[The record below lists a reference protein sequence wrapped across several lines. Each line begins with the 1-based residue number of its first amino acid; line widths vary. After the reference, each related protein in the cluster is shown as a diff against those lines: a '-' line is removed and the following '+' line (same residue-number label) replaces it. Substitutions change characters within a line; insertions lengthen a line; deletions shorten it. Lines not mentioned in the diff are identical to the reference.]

1 MVVRPIFLPPP
12 PPPKITPK
20 NDIDRIAE
28 LRAQAQKLREQ
39 IRLAQKMGE
48 AEEATKLQKELK
60 QTNTELTK
68 LEPPAT
74 APSPVVTPLAFANTT
89 PLIPSSGAPTVTPA
103 LFVTPQSGT
112 PAVTLVDN
120 PAPADTPKPGADA
133 GAIVKDVQTG
143 KSVDQIATER
153 GLTRD
158 QVLNELK
165 AGGLDIKTTD
175 PKSDNGD
182 VRTTEISDPKTGQTV
197 TEYYDFQHGTYYT
210 QVKDAKGKETDT
222 PVRDESGQKIT
233 TNYDP
238 KTGTTTTRREDDL
251 GTGTITQTTQLSNG
265 VTTVRTTGADGKS
278 ATVVTDAKGQKTTL
292 AASQDPTRKGAE
304 GIENDV
310 AAGKSID
317 QIATERGLTKEQV
330 TAQLAAAGLEVKTS
344 QPTSDNGD
352 VQSTEIV
359 DQKTGKTVTGYYQD
373 YQHDSRTVRTTDEKG
388 NAVTTSAE
396 ANGTETKSVVEGNG
410 RTTRTVKQGKDT
422 TVSVTFNGYTLT
434 TKPDG
439 SMTLHDDATGRDVK
453 VKPDSAEAAL
463 AQTLVSIDPKSS
475 DPQEAKK
482 AEIVKTTLDG
492 IFAGEELPSLQQAV
506 TDLHQKTQDAI
517 AKYGEG
523 QPGTNPTAENPYGT
537 PPPGKAPSGGDWVP
551 KNGKWVDPVVAKAM
565 DAENV
570 AIGQRAEA
578 SAKVNQ
584 SQAQLNVYALDPA
597 YKGAMTD
604 AKALLDDKLAPFG
617 LQWNAPTPEGSLA
630 DAKKALTDANTQLTN
645 ATTARENYEKAQRL
659 LDQAISKQATLPP
672 PPPLPGQTTVR
683 ATAADDHTNY
693 ELKDTQSKA
702 AHDDVTALFY
712 QAGLSSSQGDKALAD
727 YLVGVRQQEVNAT
740 KPGTPERTAA
750 EKNLSDAKTL
760 SENAGKQ
767 VDAATTYS
775 NFYSATSTLSGQEV
789 QATDLRQKILAQ
801 YRAANPGSFD
811 MEKEYSTYG
820 GDYLGKIKEQH
831 VIEDPKDHQLYL
843 ETKYEHDTKRVQL
856 TFATSDKN
864 IREDLRNGEL
874 NKQWQALLN
883 NPANANMCYADGRG
897 GLAAAKAAQVSA
909 GQQIQ
914 AMMKDQLGLVR
925 DGLDKQITGLKTD
938 LDGALKQHGPGSVEA
953 PAGLLPQGTQPV
965 EVTVNGQKVQVTPD
979 MAGDVQ
985 RGGIDAIVKSGKPV
999 RMEINGQWL
1008 WVHPDV
1014 AAAQIRLDTVQD
1026 QRASVE
1032 NARQSAERSEQWY
1045 SFLLTQPLKLLD
1057 DAGSA
1062 PHYAHLQSVY
1072 LDDHPDQ
1079 AMSVYQA
1086 TFQNLYNSGYNDQF
1100 TPLEGRQ
1107 AQEGLVARTL
1117 GLDTSSD
1124 DGRTTLDKV
1133 VDEIRDIGGNTASV
1147 KVVPLFYVDDKVGA
1161 QQVSLIAVQDGDKTW
1176 YVDATGQKFESIKD
1190 FQDNNRQFQESGKLI
1205 VPVGLNMK
1213 PGADGKIDLEV
1224 VQARNVSTFD
1234 KIVDPIVGIGT
1245 ALATAV
1251 AVIPNPFSP
1260 LAAGVAYAGG
1270 AYLGTRAVI
1279 KEVGYLQ
1286 HGGELGD
1293 MESMM
1298 NIGTVA
1304 TTVLPM
1310 GSSVLRTIGMAK
1322 TTELSVGQAFRAS
1335 IGMTGQGGSV
1345 ATTADAYMRSS
1356 GGLNRTARGLDWAA
1370 IGTGVPLTAV
1380 SAHDLAAYGD
1390 QMSGLEFASALTS
1403 LGVGVAGTGLGVK
1416 GLRATKP
1423 LAAADESASGSPS
1436 TALPASVNTRS
1447 FASENGR
1454 TLNYL
1459 PDGTVTIGGQPVAA
1473 KDLSIGLSNKG
1484 AVDKDTFLVIADETN
1499 LPGATQ
1505 LIEDLRNT
1513 GYRDGQ
1519 SITILA
1525 CRAGSLDHQT
1535 GSPLTRSLA
1544 GEVADRLGV
1553 RTRAYD
1559 GPVEL
1564 AGAIKPAEG
1573 GKEVVELPGLPLTDV
1588 SGRATLEQPNHA
1600 VQERFWFKG
1609 GKNTAPPA
1617 SPSNVHVAGDGP
1629 IDPITLGKKT
1639 GPNPSGQSPKSTP
1652 PTRKQLQATDP
1663 KQLDFTQLN
1672 ATNVPWLKPDQVA
1685 SFTPK
1690 QWEAFKQAGLQDHLT
1705 PRQLQAIPENR
1716 IGKLDIAA
1724 LSEPQIQALTQAQ
1737 VAALTGPQL
1746 QALNQAHLKPN
1757 QIRAIP
1763 ENRIRYLDVASLTPK
1778 QVPSLSPA
1786 QLNAMT
1792 AGQWKAF
1799 NQAGL
1804 SAHLTKTQIR
1814 AIPENRIADLNMNG
1828 MTSKQIASFSVRQ
1841 WEAFRQASLQGQ
1853 LTPAQ
1858 IGAIPTNRL
1867 KYLDVA
1873 TLSDSQTAG
1882 LTKGQIA
1889 AMTDGQWQAF
1899 IQAGRQ
1905 SALAKTQIGA
1915 IPTNRIKDLQGATLS
1930 KDQVAAMTDAQWQAF
1945 VKSGHQSTLSQTAL
1959 EGISNQRLQH
1969 LDVTTLEARQVGWLT
1984 PDQLSALTEQQVQAL
1999 SGDQLRTIP
2008 DASVGRLAKHL
2019 TEGQIPELTL
2029 TQMEAVTGP
2038 QKTAMSEDGRQLL
2051 DDLIAVRKL
2060 SPADIAGLSRGGVAT
2075 LTADQLKDM
2084 TPAQLRAIAPK
2095 RIKYLD
2101 LSELSAS
2108 QLSELTPQQVKKLR
2122 PSEVAGLEESQLMA
2136 FTPAQVDVLKP
2147 YQVALLKADQRSALN
2162 GYTPASRPARA
2173 LAKVRAVGGD
2183 DLAVTTT
2190 ATAVFAAVWPALPP
2204 HVQISLRAS
2213 GLAWRGLTMSVA
2225 ATLPGKWTALHTPLG
2240 RAMKFGDALSYLPTQ
2255 AAGVPMTVD
2264 AAGAGGAFFE
2274 GSNAFYFAKAL
2285 REARTGRPAMSM
2297 ADKWN
2302 LPSYAAGSVFSLV
2315 DSVPKDG
2322 SNLSNLPVVPDA
2334 LSKGFDFVPGGAETV
2349 DNAAFLLGS
2358 AYLWARGARTGL
2370 GRGKWEPKM
2379 SGFDRVV
2386 FGVTFGGGMILF
2398 SGIAIANWLDKQKT
2412 TNAPGVQ
2419 PSGNNSTPTPTTP
2432 APTTP
2437 TPTPSKTTPTTSPT
2451 ATSSSTPSPT
2461 TAKTGPNKP
2470 LPREPGK
2477 PEATPA
2483 QFVVSADDGLNL
2495 REDATGNSNV
2505 ETVIRPG
2512 SLVKET
2518 GASKTD
2524 ESGRTWVP
2532 VSAHGADGR
2541 ERQGWVEASFVQ
2553 THPAGSQDGEG
2564 RLNPELERQGYQPII
2579 ARDGDTMG
2587 GIARN
2592 HSADVRETVLLNM
2605 GHIAIPDVIF
2615 AGDRIYL
2622 PGATA

>member
-74 APSPVVTPLAFANTT
+74 APSPVVTPLALANST
-89 PLIPSSGAPTVTPA
+89 PLLPSSGTPTVTPA

-120 PAPADTPKPGADA
+120 PAPVDTPKPGADA
-133 GAIVKDVQTG
+133 GAIVKDVQAG

-265 VTTVRTTGADGKS
+265 VTTVKTTGADGKS
-278 ATVVTDAKGQKTTL
+278 TTVVTDAKGQKTTL

-304 GIENDV
+304 GIGKDV

-317 QIATERGLTKEQV
+317 QIAAERGLTKEQV

-388 NAVTTSAE
+388 NAVTTSTE

-482 AEIVKTTLDG
+482 AEIIKTTLDG

-604 AKALLDDKLAPFG
+604 AKVLLDDKLAPFG

-630 DAKKALTDANTQLTN
+630 DAKKALTDANSQLTN

-693 ELKDTQSKA
+693 ELKDAQSKA

-856 TFATSDKN
+856 TFTTSDKN

-1014 AAAQIRLDTVQD
+1014 AAAQIRLDAAQD

-1062 PHYAHLQSVY
+1062 PYYAHLQSVY

-1117 GLDTSSD
+1117 GIDTSSD

-1161 QQVSLIAVQDGDKTW
+1161 QQVSLFAVQDGDKTW

-1205 VPVGLNMK
+1205 VPVGLSMK

-1234 KIVDPIVGIGT
+1234 KIIDPIVGIGT

-1279 KEVGYLQ
+1279 KEVDYLQ

-1322 TTELSVGQAFRAS
+1322 TTELSVTQAFRAS
-1335 IGMTGQGGSV
+1335 IGMTGQGSSV

-1423 LAAADESASGSPS
+1423 LAAADESAGGSPS

-1447 FASENGR
+1447 FGSENGR

-1505 LIEDLRNT
+1505 LIEDLRNA

-1519 SITILA
+1519 GITILA

-1564 AGAIKPAEG
+1564 ADAIKPAEG

-1588 SGRATLEQPNHA
+1588 SGGATLQQPNHA
-1600 VQERFWFKG
+1600 AQSDFWFG
-1609 GKNTAPPA
+1609 GGRDAAPPA
-1617 SPSNVHVAGDGP
+1617 SPSSVHGAGDGP

-1639 GPNPSGQSPKSTP
+1639 GPTPSGQSPKITP

-1672 ATNVPWLKPDQVA
+1672 AKNVPWLKPDQVA
-1685 SFTPK
+1685 AFTPK
-1690 QWEAFKQAGLQDHLT
+1690 QWEAFKQAGLQGSLT
-1705 PRQLQAIPENR
+1705 RGQLQAIPENR
-1716 IGKLDIAA
+1716 IRNIDAG
-1724 LSEPQIQALTQAQ
+1724 SLTKSQVRSLTKAQ
-1737 VAALTGPQL
+1737 VAALNGKQL
-1746 QALNQAHLKPN
+1746 QGLHQAGLQEHLTQG
-1757 QIRAIP
+1757 QIGAIP
-1763 ENRIRYLDVASLTPK
+1763 DNRVQYLDSASLTK
-1778 QVPSLSPA
+1778 RQIGGLSQA
-1786 QLNAMT
+1786 QIAAMT
-1792 AGQWKAF
+1792 NSQWKAF

-1804 SAHLTKTQIR
+1804 LPHLSR
-1814 AIPENRIADLNMNG
+1814 AQTRSIPENRIADLNIGSMLP
-1828 MTSKQIASFSVRQ
+1828 KQVSWLTLKQ
-1841 WEAFRQASLQGQ
+1841 WEAFKRSGLQGQ
-1853 LTPAQ
+1853 LTQAQ
-1858 IGAIPTNRL
+1858 IGAIPSNRV
-1867 KYLDVA
+1867 KYLD
-1873 TLSDSQTAG
+1873 
-1882 LTKGQIA
+1882 IA
-1889 AMTDGQWQAF
+1889 SLDAK
-1899 IQAGRQ
+1899 QAG
-1905 SALAKTQIGA
+1905 
-1915 IPTNRIKDLQGATLS
+1915 
-1930 KDQVAAMTDAQWQAF
+1930 
-1945 VKSGHQSTLSQTAL
+1945 
-1959 EGISNQRLQH
+1959 
-1969 LDVTTLEARQVGWLT
+1969 WLK
-1984 PDQLSALTEQQVQAL
+1984 PDQLSALTKSQIRAF
-1999 SGDQLRTIP
+1999 SGEQLRALP
-2008 DASVGRLAKHL
+2008 NASVADMAATL
-2019 TEGQIPELTL
+2019 TRKQIPELTL
-2029 TQMEAVTGP
+2029 AQMEAVGDT
-2038 QKTAMSEDGRQLL
+2038 QKKAMSEEGRKLL
-2051 DDLIAVRKL
+2051 DELIEVRNL
-2060 SPADIAGLSRGGVAT
+2060 SPDDIARLSPSGIVN
-2075 LTADQLKDM
+2075 LTPDQLRDL
-2084 TPAQLRAIAPK
+2084 TPDQLRAIAPK

-2101 LSELSAS
+2101 LAELNPS
-2108 QLSELTPQQVKKLR
+2108 QLAELTPEQVKKLR
-2122 PSEVAGLEESQLMA
+2122 PNQLAGLKDDQLQA
-2136 FTPAQVDVLKP
+2136 LTPAQVDVLKP
-2147 YQVALLKADQRSALN
+2147 FQTALLKGNQRSALN
-2162 GYTPASRPARA
+2162 GYTPASAPVRA
-2173 LAKVRAVGGD
+2173 LAKMRAMGVD
-2183 DLAVTTT
+2183 DLVLTTT
-2190 ATAVFAAVWPALPP
+2190 ATATFAAVWPALPP
-2204 HVQISLRAS
+2204 HVQAYMRAG
-2213 GLAWRGLTMSVA
+2213 GLAWRGLTMSA
-2225 ATLPGKWTALHTPLG
+2225 AAALPGKWTALHTPLG
-2240 RAMKFGDALSYLPTQ
+2240 RIMKIGDALSYLPTQ
-2255 AAGVPMTVD
+2255 AAGIPTSVTLG
-2264 AAGAGGAFFE
+2264 GAGGALFE
-2274 GSNAFYFAKAL
+2274 GSNAFYFAKAV
-2285 REARTGRPAMSM
+2285 REARTGRPTMPM

-2302 LPSYAAGSVFSLV
+2302 LPSYAIGSGLSLG
-2315 DSVPKDG
+2315 DSIPKDG
-2322 SNLSNLPVVPDA
+2322 SNLSSLPGVPDFV
-2334 LSKGFDFVPGGAETV
+2334 SKGFDFVPGAADTV

-2370 GRGKWEPKM
+2370 GRGKWEPSM

-2398 SGIAIANWLDKQKT
+2398 SGIVIANWLDQQNKA
-2412 TNAPGVQ
+2412 NAPGVQ
-2419 PSGNNSTPTPTTP
+2419 PSGNNSTPTPTPTTP
-2432 APTTP
+2432 APATP
-2437 TPTPSKTTPTTSPT
+2437 TPTPSKTTPTPTTSPT

-2461 TAKTGPNKP
+2461 TTKAGPNKP
-2470 LPREPGK
+2470 LPREPGTS
-2477 PEATPA
+2477 EATPA

-2495 REDATGNSNV
+2495 RDEPAGDSGV

-2518 GASKTD
+2518 GVSKTD

-2532 VSAHGADGR
+2532 VSAHGADGT
-2541 ERQGWVEASFVQ
+2541 EHQGWVEASFVQ
-2553 THPAGSQDGEG
+2553 THPAGAQDGEG

>member
-48 AEEATKLQKELK
+48 AEEASKLQKELK

-74 APSPVVTPLAFANTT
+74 AASPAVTPLSLASNT
-89 PLIPSSGAPTVTPA
+89 PLIKTSGTPTVTPA
-103 LFVTPQSGT
+103 LFLTPQSGT
-112 PAVTLVDN
+112 PAVIPVDN

-143 KSVDQIATER
+143 KSIDQIATER

-182 VRTTEISDPKTGQTV
+182 VRTTQIRDPRTGQTV
-197 TEYYDFQHGTYYT
+197 TEYYDFQHGSYYT

-233 TNYDP
+233 TTYDP
-238 KTGTTTTRREDDL
+238 KTGATTTRREDDL
-251 GTGTITQTTQLSNG
+251 GTGTITQTTRLSNG
-265 VTTVRTTGADGKS
+265 VTTVKTTGADGKS
-278 ATVVTDAKGQKTTL
+278 TTVVTDAKGQTTTL

-304 GIENDV
+304 GIEKDV

-317 QIATERGLTKEQV
+317 QIAAERGLTREQV

-359 DQKTGKTVTGYYQD
+359 DQRTGKTVTGYYQD
-373 YQHDSRTVRTTDEKG
+373 YQHGSHTVRTTDDKG
-388 NAVTTSAE
+388 NAVTTSTQ

-439 SMTLHDDATGRDVK
+439 SMTLHNDGTGREVK

-475 DPQEAKK
+475 DPKEAKK

-492 IFAGEELPSLQQAV
+492 IFAGEELPGLQKAV
-506 TDLHQKTQDAI
+506 DDLHQKTQDAI
-517 AKYGEG
+517 GKYGEG

-537 PPPGKAPSGGDWVP
+537 PPPGKAPSGGAWVP
-551 KNGKWVDPVVAKAM
+551 MNGKWVDPVVAKAM
-565 DAENV
+565 AAENV

-597 YKGAMTD
+597 YKGAMAD

-630 DAKKALTDANTQLTN
+630 DARKAFDEANTQLTN
-645 ATTARENYEKAQRL
+645 ATTARESYEKAQGL
-659 LDQAISKQATLPP
+659 LDQAITKQATLPP
-672 PPPLPGQTTVR
+672 PPPPPGQATVR
-683 ATAADDHTNY
+683 ATNDHTNY
-693 ELKDTQSKA
+693 ELKDAQSKA
-702 AHDDVTALFY
+702 AHDNVTALFY
-712 QAGLSSSQGDKALAD
+712 QAGLSASQGDKALAD

-750 EKNLSDAKTL
+750 EKNLSDARTL

-767 VDAATTYS
+767 VDAATAYS
-775 NFYSATSTLSGQEV
+775 NFYSATSTLSAQEV

-801 YRAANPGSFD
+801 YQAAHPDMFD
-811 MEKEYSTYG
+811 WDEEYSTAG
-820 GDYLGKIKEQH
+820 GDYLGKIKEQN

-856 TFATSDKN
+856 TFSTSDKN

-883 NPANANMCYADGRG
+883 NPVNAAMCYADGRG

-965 EVTVNGQKVQVTPD
+965 EVTVNGQKVGVAPD

-985 RGGIDAIVKSGKPV
+985 RGGIDAIVKAGKPV
-999 RMEINGQWL
+999 RIEINGQWL

-1014 AAAQIRLDTVQD
+1014 AAAQIRLDAAQD

-1062 PHYAHLQSVY
+1062 PYYAHLQSVY
-1072 LDDHPDQ
+1072 LDDHRDQ

-1086 TFQNLYNSGYNDQF
+1086 TFQNLYHSGYNDQYK
-1100 TPLEGRQ
+1100 PLEGRQ

-1117 GLDTSSD
+1117 GLDTSSE
-1124 DGRTTLDKV
+1124 DGRTALDKV

-1161 QQVSLIAVQDGDKTW
+1161 QQVSLFAVQNGDKTW

-1205 VPVGLNMK
+1205 VPTGLNMK

-1224 VQARNVSTFD
+1224 VQARNVSTLD
-1234 KIVDPIVGIGT
+1234 RIVDPIVGIGT

-1279 KEVGYLQ
+1279 KEVDYLN

-1322 TTELSVGQAFRAS
+1322 TTELSVTQAFRAS
-1335 IGMTGQGGSV
+1335 IGMTGQGTSA

-1403 LGVGVAGTGLGVK
+1403 LGVGVAGTGLGVR
-1416 GLRATKP
+1416 GLRATRP
-1423 LAAADESASGSPS
+1423 LVAADEAAGGPH
-1436 TALPASVNTRS
+1436 TTTVPASVNSRAFS
-1447 FASENGR
+1447 SENGR

-1459 PDGTVTIGGQPVAA
+1459 PDGTVTVGGRPVEA
-1473 KDLSIGLSNKG
+1473 KDLSIELSNRG
-1484 AVDKDTFLVIADETN
+1484 AAGEDTFLVIADETN

-1505 LIEDLRNT
+1505 LIADLRNA

-1519 SITILA
+1519 GITILA

-1535 GSPLTRSLA
+1535 GGPLTRSLA

-1564 AGAIKPAEG
+1564 AGAIRPAEG
-1573 GKEVVELPGLPLTDV
+1573 GKEVVELPGLPLTDI
-1588 SGRATLEQPNHA
+1588 SGGATLQQPNHA
-1600 VQERFWFKG
+1600 AQEAFWFAG
-1609 GKNTAPPA
+1609 GKETAAPA
-1617 SPSNVHVAGDGP
+1617 SPSSVHGPGDGP
-1629 IDPITLGKKT
+1629 IDPITLGRKT
-1639 GPNPSGQSPKSTP
+1639 GPNPSAHPPKGTP

-1663 KQLDFTQLN
+1663 KQLDITQLN
-1672 ATNVPWLKPDQVA
+1672 AKNVPWLKPDQVA
-1685 SFTPK
+1685 AFTPK
-1690 QWEAFKQAGLQDHLT
+1690 QWEAFKQAGLQGSLT
-1705 PRQLQAIPENR
+1705 RSQLQAIPENR
-1716 IGKLDIAA
+1716 VRNLDAG
-1724 LSEPQIQALTQAQ
+1724 SLTKSQVRSLTRAQ
-1737 VAALTGPQL
+1737 VAALNGKQL
-1746 QALNQAHLKPN
+1746 QGLHQAGLQEHLTQG
-1757 QIRAIP
+1757 QIGAIP
-1763 ENRIRYLDVASLTPK
+1763 DNRVQYLDSASLTK
-1778 QVPSLSPA
+1778 RQIGGLSQA
-1786 QLNAMT
+1786 QIAAMT
-1792 AGQWKAF
+1792 NSQWKAF

-1804 SAHLTKTQIR
+1804 LPHLSR
-1814 AIPENRIADLNMNG
+1814 AQTRSIAENRVADLNIG
-1828 MTSKQIASFSVRQ
+1828 TMTPSQVSWLTLKQ
-1841 WEAFRQASLQGQ
+1841 WEAFKRSGLQGQ
-1853 LTPAQ
+1853 LTQPQ
-1858 IGAIPTNRL
+1858 IGAIPANRV
-1867 KYLDVA
+1867 KYLD
-1873 TLSDSQTAG
+1873 
-1882 LTKGQIA
+1882 IA
-1889 AMTDGQWQAF
+1889 SLDAN
-1899 IQAGRQ
+1899 QAG
-1905 SALAKTQIGA
+1905 
-1915 IPTNRIKDLQGATLS
+1915 
-1930 KDQVAAMTDAQWQAF
+1930 
-1945 VKSGHQSTLSQTAL
+1945 
-1959 EGISNQRLQH
+1959 
-1969 LDVTTLEARQVGWLT
+1969 WLK
-1984 PDQLSALTEQQVQAL
+1984 PDQLSALTKSQIRAF
-1999 SGDQLRTIP
+1999 SGEQLRALP
-2008 DASVGRLAKHL
+2008 NASVADMAASL
-2019 TEGQIPELTL
+2019 TRQQIPELTL
-2029 TQMEAVTGP
+2029 AQMEAVGDA
-2038 QKTAMSEDGRQLL
+2038 QKQAMSEEGRTLL
-2051 DDLIAVRKL
+2051 NELIEVRNL
-2060 SPADIAGLSRGGVAT
+2060 SPDDMARLSPGGIID
-2075 LTADQLKDM
+2075 LTSDQLRDL
-2084 TPAQLRAIAPK
+2084 TPDQLRAIAPK

-2101 LSELSAS
+2101 LAELTPS
-2108 QLSELTPQQVKKLR
+2108 QLSELTPEQVRKLR
-2122 PSEVAGLEESQLMA
+2122 PSQLAGLKDDQLQA
-2136 FTPAQVDVLKP
+2136 LTPAQVDVLKP
-2147 YQVALLKADQRSALN
+2147 FQTALLKADQRSALN
-2162 GYTPASRPARA
+2162 GYTPASAPVRA
-2173 LAKVRAVGGD
+2173 LAKMRAMGVD
-2183 DLAVTTT
+2183 DLALTTT
-2190 ATAVFAAVWPALPP
+2190 ATATFAAVWPALPP
-2204 HVQISLRAS
+2204 HIQVYMRAG
-2213 GLAWRGLTMSVA
+2213 GLAWRGLTMSA
-2225 ATLPGKWTALHTPLG
+2225 AAALPGKWTALHTPLG
-2240 RAMKFGDALSYLPTQ
+2240 RIMKIGDALSYLPTQ
-2255 AAGVPMTVD
+2255 AAGIPTSVTLG
-2264 AAGAGGAFFE
+2264 GAGGALFE
-2274 GSNAFYFAKAL
+2274 GSNAFYFAKAV
-2285 REARTGRPAMSM
+2285 REARTGRPAMPM

-2302 LPSYAAGSVFSLV
+2302 LPSYAIGSGLSLG
-2315 DSVPKDG
+2315 DSIPKDG
-2322 SNLSNLPVVPDA
+2322 SNLSSLPGVPDFV
-2334 LSKGFDFVPGGAETV
+2334 SKGFDFVPGSADTV
-2349 DNAAFLLGS
+2349 DNAAFLFGS

-2398 SGIAIANWLDKQKT
+2398 SGIVVANWLDQQSKA
-2412 TNAPGVQ
+2412 NAPGMQ
-2419 PSGNNSTPTPTTP
+2419 PPGNNNPTPTPTTP
-2432 APTTP
+2432 TPTTTVP
-2437 TPTPSKTTPTTSPT
+2437 TPTPSKTAPTPTASPS
-2451 ATSSSTPSPT
+2451 ATSSSTPSPSPT
-2461 TAKTGPNKP
+2461 TTKTSPNKP
-2470 LPREPGK
+2470 RPKEPGNL
-2477 PEATPA
+2477 EATPA

-2495 REDATGNSNV
+2495 RREPAGDSNV
-2505 ETVIRPG
+2505 VTVIEPG
-2512 SLVKET
+2512 SLIKET
-2518 GASKTD
+2518 GVSKSD
-2524 ESGRTWVP
+2524 ESGKTWVP
-2532 VSAHGADGR
+2532 VSARGADGS
-2541 ERQGWVEASFVQ
+2541 EQQGWVEASFVQ
-2553 THPAGSQDGEG
+2553 AHPTGAQDGQG

-2587 GIARN
+2587 GIARS

-2605 GHIAIPDVIF
+2605 GHIAIPDIIF

-2622 PGATA
+2622 PGGTA

>member
-1 MVVRPIFLPPP
+1 MVVRPIFVPP

-68 LEPPAT
+68 LEPPAVA
-74 APSPVVTPLAFANTT
+74 APPAVTPLVLASNT
-89 PLIPSSGAPTVTPA
+89 PLITTSGPTTATPA
-103 LFVTPQSGT
+103 LFLAPPATT
-112 PAVTLVDN
+112 PAITLVDN

-133 GAIVKDVQTG
+133 SAIVKDVQAG

-165 AGGLDIKTTD
+165 AGGLDVKTTD

-182 VRTTEISDPKTGQTV
+182 VRTTQIRDPKTGQIV

-210 QVKDAKGKETDT
+210 QVKDAKGTETDT
-222 PVRDESGQKIT
+222 PVRDESGQKLT
-233 TNYDP
+233 TDYDP

-251 GTGTITQTTQLSNG
+251 GTGTITQTTRLSNG
-265 VTTVRTTGADGKS
+265 VTTVKTTGADGKTT
-278 ATVVTDAKGQKTTL
+278 TVVTDAKGQKTTL
-292 AASQDPTRKGAE
+292 AANQDPTRKGAAS
-304 GIENDV
+304 IEKDV
-310 AAGKSID
+310 ADGKSID
-317 QIATERGLTKEQV
+317 QIAAERGLTKEQV
-330 TAQLAAAGLEVKTS
+330 TAQLAAAGLEIKTS

-352 VQSTEIV
+352 VQLTEII
-359 DQKTGKTVTGYYQD
+359 DQKTGKTVTAYYQD
-373 YQHDSRTVRTTDEKG
+373 YQHGSHTVRTTDEKG
-388 NAVTTSAE
+388 NAVTTSTE
-396 ANGTETKSVVEGNG
+396 SNGTETKSVVEGNG

-475 DPQEAKK
+475 DPKEAKK

-492 IFAGEELPSLQQAV
+492 IFAGEELPDLQQAV
-506 TDLHQKTQDAI
+506 NDLHQKTQDAI
-517 AKYGEG
+517 KTYGEG

-537 PPPGKAPSGGDWVP
+537 PPPGKAPSGGAWVP
-551 KNGKWVDPVVAKAM
+551 MNGKWVDPVFAKAM
-565 DAENV
+565 GAENV
-570 AIGQRAEA
+570 ALGRRAEA

-584 SQAQLNVYALDPA
+584 SQAQLDVYALDPA

-630 DAKKALTDANTQLTN
+630 DAKKNLTEANTQLTN
-645 ATTARENYEKAQRL
+645 ATTARENYEKAQSL
-659 LDQAISKQATLPP
+659 LDQAITKQATLPP
-672 PPPLPGQTTVR
+672 PPPPPGQTTVR
-683 ATAADDHTNY
+683 ATNDNTNY
-693 ELKDTQSKA
+693 ELKDAQSKA
-702 AHDDVTALFY
+702 AHDDVTSLFY
-712 QAGLSSSQGDKALAD
+712 QAGLSASQGDKALAD
-727 YLVGVRQQEVNAT
+727 YLVGIRQQEVNAT

-767 VDAATTYS
+767 VDAATAYA

-811 MEKEYSTYG
+811 MNKEYSTYG

-856 TFATSDKN
+856 TFANSDKN
-864 IREDLRNGEL
+864 IRDDLRNNSL
-874 NKQWQALLN
+874 NQQWQALLN
-883 NPANANMCYADGRG
+883 SPANTNMCYADGSG

-938 LDGALKQHGPGSVEA
+938 LDGALKQHGPGGVEA

-999 RMEINGQWL
+999 RMEIDGQWL

-1014 AAAQIRLDTVQD
+1014 AAAQIRLDTAQD
-1026 QRASVE
+1026 RRASVE

-1062 PHYAHLQSVY
+1062 PYYAHLQSVY
-1072 LDDHPDQ
+1072 LDDHRDQ

-1086 TFQNLYNSGYNDQF
+1086 TFQNLYKSGYNDQF

-1117 GLDTSSD
+1117 GLDTSSEE
-1124 DGRTTLDKV
+1124 GRTALDNV
-1133 VDEIRDIGGNTASV
+1133 VDEIRDIGGNAASV

-1161 QQVSLIAVQDGDKTW
+1161 QQIALFAVQDRDKTW

-1190 FQDNNRQFQESGKLI
+1190 FQDGNRQFQESGKLI
-1205 VPVGLNMK
+1205 APTGLNMK

-1234 KIVDPIVGIGT
+1234 KIIDPIVGIGT

-1260 LAAGVAYAGG
+1260 LAAGLAYAGG

-1279 KEVGYLQ
+1279 KEVDYLQ

-1322 TTELSVGQAFRAS
+1322 TTELSVTQAFRAS
-1335 IGMTGQGGSV
+1335 IGMTGQGTSV
-1345 ATTADAYMRSS
+1345 ATTADGYMRSS

-1423 LAAADESASGSPS
+1423 VVAADGPISRPFSSES
-1436 TALPASVNTRS
+1436 
-1447 FASENGR
+1447 GR
-1454 TLNYL
+1454 TLSYL
-1459 PDGTVTIGGQPVAA
+1459 PDGTVTVGGQPIAA
-1473 KDLSIGLSNKG
+1473 KDLSIGLSSKG
-1484 AVDKDTFLVIADETN
+1484 AVDKDTFLVVADETN

-1505 LIEDLRNT
+1505 LIDDLRNT
-1513 GYRDGQ
+1513 GYREGQ

-1525 CRAGSLDHQT
+1525 CRAGSLDHQA
-1535 GSPLTRSLA
+1535 GGPLTRALA
-1544 GEVADRLGV
+1544 GELADRLGV

-1564 AGAIKPAEG
+1564 AGDIKPAQG
-1573 GKEVVELPGLPLTDV
+1573 GREVVELPGLPLTDV
-1588 SGRATLEQPNHA
+1588 SGGGTIKQPNHA
-1600 VQERFWFKG
+1600 AQTDFWFGG
-1609 GKNTAPPA
+1609 GKDTAPPA
-1617 SPSNVHVAGDGP
+1617 SPISVHVAGDGP

-1639 GPNPSGQSPKSTP
+1639 GSNPSAAAANTPPAKSPKNTA

-1663 KQLDFTQLN
+1663 KQLDFTQLT
-1672 ATNVPWLKPDQVA
+1672 AKNVPWLKPDQIA

-1690 QWEAFKQAGLQDHLT
+1690 QWEAFKQAGLQGHLT
-1705 PRQLQAIPENR
+1705 RSQLQAIPENR
-1716 IGKLDIAA
+1716 VRNLDTGA
-1724 LSEPQIQALTQAQ
+1724 LSKSQVRSLTRAQ
-1737 VAALTGPQL
+1737 VAAFNSKQL
-1746 QALNQAHLKPN
+1746 QALHQAGLQEHLTQG
-1757 QIRAIP
+1757 QIGAIP
-1763 ENRIRYLDVASLTPK
+1763 DNRVKYLDSVSLTK
-1778 QVPSLSPA
+1778 RQIGGLSQA
-1786 QLNAMT
+1786 QIAAMT
-1792 AGQWKAF
+1792 NSQWKAF

-1804 SAHLTKTQIR
+1804 LPHLSR
-1814 AIPENRIADLNMNG
+1814 AQTRSIPENRIADLNIGAMAP
-1828 MTSKQIASFSVRQ
+1828 KQVSWLTLKQ
-1841 WEAFRQASLQGQ
+1841 WEAFKRSGLQGQ
-1853 LTPAQ
+1853 LTQAQ
-1858 IGAIPTNRL
+1858 IGAIPTNRV
-1867 KYLDVA
+1867 KYLDI
-1873 TLSDSQTAG
+1873 AG
-1882 LTKGQIA
+1882 LGAK
-1889 AMTDGQWQAF
+1889 
-1899 IQAGRQ
+1899 QAG
-1905 SALAKTQIGA
+1905 
-1915 IPTNRIKDLQGATLS
+1915 
-1930 KDQVAAMTDAQWQAF
+1930 
-1945 VKSGHQSTLSQTAL
+1945 
-1959 EGISNQRLQH
+1959 
-1969 LDVTTLEARQVGWLT
+1969 WLK
-1984 PDQLSALTEQQVQAL
+1984 PDQLSALTKSQIRAF
-1999 SGDQLRTIP
+1999 SGEQLRALP
-2008 DASVGRLAKHL
+2008 DASVADMAASL
-2019 TEGQIPELTL
+2019 TRRQIPELTL
-2029 TQMEAVTGP
+2029 AQMEAVGDA
-2038 QKTAMSEDGRQLL
+2038 QKKAMSEEGRTLL
-2051 DDLIAVRKL
+2051 DELIEVRNL
-2060 SPADIAGLSRGGVAT
+2060 SPDDIARLSPSGIIN
-2075 LTADQLKDM
+2075 LTADQLKGL
-2084 TPAQLRAIAPK
+2084 TPDQLRAISPK

-2101 LSELSAS
+2101 LAELNPS
-2108 QLSELTPQQVKKLR
+2108 QLSELTPEQVKKFR
-2122 PSEVAGLEESQLMA
+2122 PGQLAGLKDDQLKA
-2136 FTPAQVDVLKP
+2136 LTPAQVDVLKP
-2147 YQVALLKADQRSALN
+2147 FQTALLKADQRSALN
-2162 GYTPASRPARA
+2162 GYTPASAPVRA
-2173 LAKVRAVGGD
+2173 LAKMRAMGVD
-2183 DLAVTTT
+2183 DLVLTTT
-2190 ATAVFAAVWPALPP
+2190 ATATFAAVWPALPP
-2204 HVQISLRAS
+2204 HLQAYIRAG
-2213 GLAWRGLTMSVA
+2213 GLAWRGLTMSTA
-2225 ATLPGKWTALHTPLG
+2225 AALPGKWTALHTPLG
-2240 RAMKFGDALSYLPTQ
+2240 RIMKIGDALSYLPTQ
-2255 AAGVPMTVD
+2255 AAGIPTSVTLG
-2264 AAGAGGAFFE
+2264 GAGGALFE
-2274 GSNAFYFAKAL
+2274 GSNAFYFAKAV
-2285 REARTGRPAMSM
+2285 REARTGRPAMPM

-2302 LPSYAAGSVFSLV
+2302 LPSYAIGSGLSLG
-2315 DSVPKDG
+2315 DSIPKDG
-2322 SNLSNLPVVPDA
+2322 SNLSSIPGVPDFV
-2334 LSKGFDFVPGGAETV
+2334 SKGFDFVPGGADTV
-2349 DNAAFLLGS
+2349 DNAAFLFGS
-2358 AYLWARGARTGL
+2358 AYLWVRGARKGL
-2370 GRGKWEPKM
+2370 GRGNWEPKM
-2379 SGFDRVV
+2379 SGWDRVV

-2398 SGIAIANWLDKQKT
+2398 SGIVVANWLDQQKKA
-2412 TNAPGVQ
+2412 NAPGVQ
-2419 PSGNNSTPTPTTP
+2419 PPGNNNSTLTPTPATPTP
-2432 APTTP
+2432 ATP
-2437 TPTPSKTTPTTSPT
+2437 TPTPSGTTPTPTTSPT

-2461 TAKTGPNKP
+2461 TTKTGPNKP
-2470 LPREPGK
+2470 RPKEPAK
-2477 PEATPA
+2477 
-2483 QFVVSADDGLNL
+2483 
-2495 REDATGNSNV
+2495 
-2505 ETVIRPG
+2505 
-2512 SLVKET
+2512 
-2518 GASKTD
+2518 
-2524 ESGRTWVP
+2524 
-2532 VSAHGADGR
+2532 
-2541 ERQGWVEASFVQ
+2541 ASFVQ
-2553 THPAGSQDGEG
+2553 THPAGPQDGAG

-2605 GHIAIPDVIF
+2605 GHIAIPDILF